1 MNRDLSNYRKVYQKE
16 QLLEENIPTE
26 PIKLFKDWFNE
37 ADTHEAIEEANAMIV
52 ASIGLDGYPKG
63 RVVLL
68 KHFDENGFI
77 FYTNY
82 DSEKGKAIAQNNSVS
97 LTFFW
102 PPLERQVIIKGNA
115 EKTSETISNTYF
127 NKRPLSSRLG
137 AMASNQSAVIP
148 NREVLEDSLAAL
160 EKKYANKSPERPEN
174 WGGYLVKPVA
184 IEFWQGRP
192 SRLHDRIRYSLQ
204 SNDWLIERLAP

>member
-16 QLLEENIPTE
+16 QLLEENIPAE

-37 ADTHEAIEEANAMIV
+37 ADTHEAIEEANAMVV

-82 DSEKGKAIAQNNSVS
+82 DSEKGKAIVENSKVS

-115 EKTSETISNTYF
+115 EKTSEEVSDTYF

-137 AMASNQSAVIP
+137 AMVSNQSSVIT
-148 NREVLEDSLAAL
+148 NRKVLEDNLAAL
-160 EKKYANKSPERPEN
+160 EKEYANKTPERPKN
-174 WGGYLVKPVA
+174 WGGFLVKPIT

-192 SRLHDRIRYSLQ
+192 SRLHDRIRYSLKE
-204 SNDWLIERLAP
+204 NNWLIERLAP